1 MGLSDE
7 ERRRLEKLE
16 QELAAAD
23 PDLDR
28 KLQSG
33 TPYRRPAAL
42 AVRGVLAVIAGF
54 ALVIAGI
61 AAELTVIGALGF
73 LLMVAGAHWF
83 LNGLHPKNS
92 SG

>member
-23 PDLDR
+23 PELAR

-33 TPYRRPAAL
+33 AARGRPGSRT
-42 AVRGVLAVIAGF
+42 VFGVLTVVAGF
-54 ALVIAGI
+54 ALVIVGVI
-61 AAELTVIGALGF
+61 TELTIIGALGF
-73 LLMVAGAHWF
+73 LLMVAGADWF
-83 LNGLHPKNS
+83 LRSLGL
-92 SG
+92 